1 MPFVFF
7 YFSLTALRWG
17 LVSSKINSSTGS
29 KDEENSCISIRMN
42 GEKGF
47 LLAKVRGGNTWL
59 SPPLPFLPL
68 GFDLRVGAQV
78 WTKRNPTFLN
88 KGSGKG
94 GLCGMKGMEGI
105 HAFFSHLFAPVLA
118 LVSCCSYGRQLELQ
132 EKPRISG
139 RKARKRG
146 PCKTESIRWISKRA
160 VEGDPLILCINPH
173 KFCSHSWIKHP
184 QERHKAV

>member
-59 SPPLPFLPL
+59 SPPPSFSP
-68 GFDLRVGAQV
+68 
-78 WTKRNPTFLN
+78 
-88 KGSGKG
+88 SGLWPESWG
-94 GLCGMKGMEGI
+94 PGLD
-105 HAFFSHLFAPVLA
+105 
-118 LVSCCSYGRQLELQ
+118 Q
-132 EKPRISG
+132 EKPYISKQG
-139 RKARKRG
+139 KWERRPLWYEGYGGNPCFFLSPLCPSVGPSQLLQLWKAVRTPRKTSYFWQEGQEEGSLQNREHQMNIKKSCRRG
-146 PCKTESIRWISKRA
+146 PPNSM
-160 VEGDPLILCINPH
+160 H
-173 KFCSHSWIKHP
+173 KP
-184 QERHKAV
+184 T